1 MKRKLRLAVLA
12 SGNGTDLQSIIDAI
26 KKRKIGVEI
35 RIAISNN
42 SDAYA
47 LERARKNKIK
57 ALHLSHKQFATPEE
71 FDEALIATL
80 QAEKVDLIC
89 LAGYMKKLA
98 PVVVKLFKNKIINIH
113 PALLPAF
120 GGEGMYGI
128 HVHEAVIK
136 SGAKITG
143 VSVHFVDDVYDH
155 GAIIYQKAV
164 PVKNDDTPESLQK
177 RLLRLEHQVYPYVV
191 GLFASG
197 KIEIKDGRVYIKSK

>member
-26 KKRKIGVEI
+26 KKRKINAEI
-35 RIAISNN
+35 RIVISNN
-42 SDAYA
+42 SNAYA
-47 LERARKNKIK
+47 LERARQNKIK
-57 ALHLSHKQFATPEE
+57 TLHLSHKQFATPEE

-80 QAEKVDLIC
+80 QKEAVDLIC

-98 PVVVKLFKNKIINIH
+98 PVAIRIFKNKIINIH

-143 VSVHFVDDVYDH
+143 VSVHFVDEVYDH

-164 PVKNDDTPESLQK
+164 PVRDNDTAESLQK
-177 RLLRLEHQVYPYVV
+177 RVLKVEHRVYPHVV
-191 GLFASG
+191 GLFAKG
-197 KIEIKDGRVYIKSK
+197 KIEVKDGRVYTKSE

>member
-12 SGNGTDLQSIIDAI
+12 SGNGSDLQSIIDAI
-26 KKRKIGVEI
+26 KKKKIRAEI
-35 RIAISNN
+35 RIVISNN

-71 FDEALIATL
+71 FDEAQIATL

-98 PVVVKLFKNKIINIH
+98 PVVVRIFKNKIINIH

-120 GGEGMYGI
+120 GGEGMYGF

-136 SGAKITG
+136 SGVKITG
-143 VSVHFVDDVYDH
+143 VTVHFVDEVYDH

-164 PVKNDDTPESLQK
+164 PIKNDDTPESLQK
-177 RLLRLEHQVYPYVV
+177 RVLKVEHKVYPYVV
-191 GLFASG
+191 GLFAEG
-197 KIEIKDGRVYIKSK
+197 KIEVKEGRVLVKK